1 MSVRPPEPAT
11 HDAPARAAAPVAGMR
26 ILLLGYTRFALRQA
40 AMFESRGAKA
50 TYVKR
55 HFGLRA
61 MPLVPLSDVVYQVGG
76 PIVPRSVYEACHLF
90 RKPIVKHW
98 LGSDTM
104 RVHDPEV
111 RRQCASSIVT
121 NWADAPWLVDELAT
135 EGIKGQVMG
144 LSPITAIA
152 DLPMP
157 SPPLKVL
164 WFLPEDRFEFYG
176 GQMALSVARA
186 MPDVQFLFIGS
197 QRRGRPA
204 PPNVEYAG
212 FLDDVDQAYRRTH
225 VLVRMADH
233 DGLSQMVLEALNHG
247 RYVIWNYPFPGSLS
261 ASMESEVL
269 AHLRDL
275 QQRVAAGA
283 LGANEQGRAYVRRE
297 YLGDVIAD
305 SICSGIAAAAARR
318 ENGVAH
324 RG

>member
-1 MSVRPPEPAT
+1 MTTASTGLPAPN
-11 HDAPARAAAPVAGMR
+11 AARAAVAGMR

-55 HFGLRA
+55 NFGLRA
-61 MPLVPLSDVVYQVGG
+61 LPLVPLCDVVYQVGG
-76 PIVPRSVYEACHLF
+76 PIVPRSVFETCHLF

-111 RRQCASSIVT
+111 RRQCASPLVT

-135 EGIKGQVMG
+135 EGISGHVVG
-144 LSPITAIA
+144 LSPIVAS
-152 DLPMP
+152 DDMPMP
-157 SPPLKVL
+157 DGPLKVL

-176 GQMALSVARA
+176 GQMALSVARS
-186 MPDVQFLFIGS
+186 MPDVRFLFVGS
-197 QRRGRPA
+197 EQRGRPA

-212 FLDDVDQAYRRTH
+212 FMEDIDRAYARTH

-247 RYVIWNYPFPGSLS
+247 RYVIWNYPFPASLT
-261 ASMESEVL
+261 ASNEHEVR
-269 AHLRDL
+269 AHLE
-275 QQRVAAGA
+275 A
-283 LGANEQGRAYVRRE
+283 LGARLRQGALHGNDEGREYVRKE

-305 SICSGIAAAAARR
+305 SICSGIAAVAKRKN
-318 ENGVAH
+318 NGVSH
-324 RG
+324 SG